1 MKEVQVL
8 KAMTECLSDHTKC
21 SEHVDT
27 DARIKCLFP
36 LLHAD
41 KLSYAN
47 TGEIQNIQ
55 IVNKFPYHCSWL
67 RKMYRKNG
75 KRK

>member
-1 MKEVQVL
+1 MKDVQVL

-55 IVNKFPYHCSWL
+55 IVNKFLAYSLSW
-67 RKMYRKNG
+67 KS
-75 KRK
+75 